1 MSENEIK
8 GIVQKSVFIFDK
20 RIINIVNSSF
30 FERLMSSFGKYDA
43 FHIHEKSYVFF
54 TVAKFFDKRVIE
66 MIHWSVK

>member
-43 FHIHEKSYVFF
+43 FHIHEKSYVFLQLQNSLI
-54 TVAKFFDKRVIE
+54 KELLK
-66 MIHWSVK
+66 